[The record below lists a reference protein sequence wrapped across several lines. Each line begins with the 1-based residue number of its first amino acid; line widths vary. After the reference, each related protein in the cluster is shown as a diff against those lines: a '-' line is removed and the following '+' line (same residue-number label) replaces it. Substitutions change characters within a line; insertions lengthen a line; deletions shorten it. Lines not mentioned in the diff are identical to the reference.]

1 MAKKTKETKKET
13 PKKEEPKVAVAKHCT
28 CRTEKGFRK
37 NPPCLPDM
45 GCLA

>member
-1 MAKKTKETKKET
+1 MAKKSEKKETKKAE
-13 PKKEEPKVAVAKHCT
+13 PVKEEPKVCT

-37 NPPCLPDM
+37 NPPCGIGE